1 MGVNTNVKSSPED
14 LEYHLPEINMKM
26 NFSRKAVPSNL
37 MNKKARVS
45 KEQQQKQEPLVL
57 LLKKQSLLQ
66 LSRNDQLTAPDLET
80 IKHYEAVL
88 GKRRT
93 ELNLAITDEL
103 IAKIATENTKNAY
116 NSALTANQRL
126 TYLAG

>member
-37 MNKKARVS
+37 MNKKARVF

-57 LLKKQSLLQ
+57 LLKKQSLL
-66 LSRNDQLTAPDLET
+66 
-80 IKHYEAVL
+80 
-88 GKRRT
+88 
-93 ELNLAITDEL
+93 
-103 IAKIATENTKNAY
+103 
-116 NSALTANQRL
+116 
-126 TYLAG
+126 

>member
-37 MNKKARVS
+37 MNKKARVC

>member
-1 MGVNTNVKSSPED
+1 
-14 LEYHLPEINMKM
+14 
-26 NFSRKAVPSNL
+26 
-37 MNKKARVS
+37 
-45 KEQQQKQEPLVL
+45 
-57 LLKKQSLLQ
+57 

-116 NSALTANQRL
+116 NSALTAN
-126 TYLAG
+126 